1 MEKAGVSYMDGHP
14 QIKHGSTYRIIGILL
29 ILSATILQKIGLP
42 GISSALPISTLAL
55 PILVLVAFFTKNLI
69 IDQKTLIV
77 FAFFAVIVGTSLTV
91 NGFREEIS
99 LYSILLIFTI
109 QLTLVFRRNRL
120 AEYTYYH
127 VNFFRN
133 LMLILS
139 VIGISQFILQFL
151 IGKQLAFFFDFYV
164 PEGLL
169 LERYNNLIPLYYGS
183 DVLKSNG
190 VFFAEPSFFGQYVA
204 LGAIIELVTRKNL
217 FRLIIFA
224 TAMLCSYS
232 GTGIVTLGLFGGYLM
247 IRSGNILYMI
257 ASISGVVLL
266 TVFGNALEIGAI
278 TGRIDEITRPG
289 SSGYA
294 RFISPFDL
302 IGGYQFTD
310 LFSVLF
316 GKGPGVYSAYGILVP
331 FGAFDPTW
339 AKLIFEYGFIGF
351 FGYLVLFFTATAN
364 ARSPLKLPIITVY
377 FLFGGYLANASVFTF
392 IVVLLIWGPES
403 WDWQAS
409 VMAKP
414 TSRDSNKNPRT
425 SILENSD

>member
-1 MEKAGVSYMDGHP
+1 MEKSGASYMDENS
-14 QIKHGSTYRIIGILL
+14 QIRYGLTYRIIGIFL

-55 PILVLVAFFTKNLI
+55 PTLILLAFCTKNLI
-69 IDQKTLIV
+69 IDKNTLVV

-91 NGFREEIS
+91 NGFQEEVS

-109 QLTLVFRRNRL
+109 QFTLVFRRNSL
-120 AEYTYYH
+120 EKYTYYH
-127 VNFFRN
+127 VNFFRD
-133 LMLILS
+133 LMFILS
-139 VIGISQFILQFL
+139 FIGIAQFVLQFL
-151 IGKQLAFFFDFYV
+151 IGKQLAFFIDFYV

-169 LERYNNLIPLYYGS
+169 LEKYNNLIPLYYGS

-217 FRLIIFA
+217 FRLVVFA

-232 GTGIVTLGLFGGYLM
+232 GTGIVTLGLFGGYLL

-257 ASISGVVLL
+257 ASISGVVIL
-266 TVFGNALEIGAI
+266 TIFGNALEIGAI

-351 FGYLVLFFTATAN
+351 FCYLILFFTATAN

-403 WDWQAS
+403 WNWQAS

-414 TSRDSNKNPRT
+414 AARGSNKTLPT
-425 SILENSD
+425 AMLAKSD